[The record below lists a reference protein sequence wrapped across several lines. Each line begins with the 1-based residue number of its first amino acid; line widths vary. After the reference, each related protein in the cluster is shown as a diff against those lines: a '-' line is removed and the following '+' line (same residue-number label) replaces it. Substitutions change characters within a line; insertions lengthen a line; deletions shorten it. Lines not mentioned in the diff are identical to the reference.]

1 VDRVHE
7 TSLVRRLGVIGDI
20 HAQDVLL
27 AATIDAFS
35 RLGVDHIAAVGDIAD
50 GRGDLVRC
58 CSLLVQAKATV
69 VRGNHDRWLVE
80 DALRD
85 LPHAHRLDDL
95 DAKTLAFVRALPE
108 TATLHSVI
116 GPVLVCHGLGSD
128 DMDRLDP
135 EDHYGISQNPTLP
148 RLRASGVALV
158 VRGHT
163 HRRWAFNFD
172 GLRVVNAGTL
182 ETEAGFV
189 IVDLL
194 DDRIHSFTLASND
207 GGASTIRTE
216 WEQPLHDL
224 PAPPS
229 RYSRDSR

>member
-1 VDRVHE
+1 MDEKLRVQ
-7 TSLVRRLGVIGDI
+7 RLGVIGDI
-20 HAQDVLL
+20 HAQDVRL

-50 GRGDLVRC
+50 GRGNLARC
-58 CSLLVQAKATV
+58 CSLLGEAKATV
-69 VRGNHDRWLVE
+69 VRGNHDRWLLE
-80 DALRD
+80 NALRD
-85 LPHAHRLDDL
+85 LPHAQRLDDL
-95 DAKTLAFVRALPE
+95 DDETLGFVRALPE
-108 TATLHSVI
+108 TAILHSAI

-182 ETEAGFV
+182 ETEAGF
-189 IVDLL
+189 IVVDFLE
-194 DDRIHSFTLASND
+194 DRIHSFALPLND
-207 GGASTIRTE
+207 AGASTISEE
-216 WEQPLHDL
+216 WDKPLHAL
-224 PAPPS
+224 HAPPS
-229 RYSRDSR
+229 RYSRTASR